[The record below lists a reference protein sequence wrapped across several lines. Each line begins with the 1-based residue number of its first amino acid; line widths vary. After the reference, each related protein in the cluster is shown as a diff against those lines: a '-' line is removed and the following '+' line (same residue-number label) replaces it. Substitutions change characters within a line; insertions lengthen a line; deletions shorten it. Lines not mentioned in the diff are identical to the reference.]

1 MVMCAGPV
9 VAGATA
15 REIAASE
22 DAVHMRPSR
31 SGDVGPPPA
40 SQDVSLGVN
49 VKGDSALIRA
59 SKLAAGGRT
68 VASPSAPE
76 YRRLSSQF
84 CGLADASFDPTL
96 VAGSGGVNCADF
108 VVSCPD
114 GEVLR
119 QALFRRES
127 PADPWVLAES
137 PHCEKDLSGAV
148 AVEFARLG
156 LRSSVVGVQPSG
168 GWSLVNLP
176 TIVYA
181 DGAVQEYAA
190 TVLGTPVVIRATPL
204 RYSWDFGEGL
214 DPLVTTDPGRPYP
227 DQTVSRPYGKPGT
240 YTVTLTTTWSAQY
253 RADGAVD
260 WLPVAGTATTTT
272 TAPPLTVY
280 EARSHLV
287 ADPLR

>member
-1 MVMCAGPV
+1 MPTA
-9 VAGATA
+9 AT
-15 REIAASE
+15 
-22 DAVHMRPSR
+22 
-31 SGDVGPPPA
+31 
-40 SQDVSLGVN
+40 
-49 VKGDSALIRA
+49 
-59 SKLAAGGRT
+59 
-68 VASPSAPE
+68 APE

-156 LRSSVVGVQPSG
+156 LRSSVVGVQPSD

-190 TVLGTPVVIRATPL
+190 TVLGTPVTIRATPI
-204 RYSWDFGEGL
+204 RYSWDFGDGL
-214 DPLVTTDPGRPYP
+214 DLLVTTDPGRPYP
-227 DQTVSRPYGKPGT
+227 DQTVSRPYTKPGT
-240 YTVTLTTTWSAQY
+240 YTISLTTTWSAQY

-260 WLPVAGTATTTT
+260 WLPVSGTATTST
-272 TAPPLTVY
+272 TAAPLTVY
-280 EARSHLV
+280 EAHSHLV

>member
-1 MVMCAGPV
+1 MRGR
-9 VAGATA
+9 ATN
-15 REIAASE
+15 
-22 DAVHMRPSR
+22 
-31 SGDVGPPPA
+31 
-40 SQDVSLGVN
+40 LGV
-49 VKGDSALIRA
+49 GTTASSSA
-59 SKLAAGGRT
+59 T
-68 VASPSAPE
+68 E
-76 YRRLSSQF
+76 YRRLPSEF
-84 CGLADASFDPTL
+84 CHLAGTEMTSIV
-96 VAGSGGVNCADF
+96 VAGTGGKGCGEIPLT
-108 VVSCPD
+108 CPE

-119 QALFRRES
+119 AALFRRES
-127 PADPWVLAES
+127 PSAPWMFVEQAS
-137 PHCEKDLSGAV
+137 CEKDLSGAV

-190 TVLGTPVVIRATPL
+190 TVLGTPVVIRATPI

-287 ADPLR
+287 AEPLR